1 MAKKPSAA
9 QRARRAERRA
19 SQPATPSTA
28 ANAGQATQAEPAASD
43 PETAA
48 PNAHSTEARAARTR
62 TRRSAD
68 HRKKRLRR
76 GAIGLGVGFPL
87 AIVLAF
93 SAGIFQ
99 PHLGVEASDEGGVG
113 LHVGQGRQLSQ
124 SNRPPSSGPH
134 YGSSARYGV
143 SAQPIPAGNWIH
155 NLEHGGIVILFRCTD
170 ATECDQL
177 ASRVRTEVTSVAE
190 PGAFGSVKIV
200 GVPYQDMDTPFT
212 AVAWRRTLPLETFD
226 AEQVLAFYDRYR
238 DRGPESAP

>member
-1 MAKKPSAA
+1 MAKNRSAA
-9 QRARRAERRA
+9 QRARRVDRRA
-19 SQPATPSTA
+19 NQRATPSPA
-28 ANAGQATQAEPAASD
+28 ANSRSGQAGTVASEPT
-43 PETAA
+43 TAA
-48 PNAHSTEARAARTR
+48 PNAHSTEARAARMR

-68 HRKKRLRR
+68 QRKKRLRR
-76 GAIGLGVGFPL
+76 GAIGLGVGIPL

-99 PHLGVEASDEGGVG
+99 PHIGVEASNEGGVG

-124 SNRPPSSGPH
+124 RNRPPSSGPH
-134 YGSSARYGV
+134 YGSTARYGV
-143 SAQPIPAGNWIH
+143 SAQPIPAGNWVH

-170 ATECDQL
+170 AAECGQL
-177 ASRVRTEVTSVAE
+177 ASRVRNEVSSVAK

-200 GVPYQDMDTPFT
+200 GAPYQDMDTPFT

-226 AEQVLAFYDRYR
+226 AEQLLAFYDRYR